1 MDSDQAPNALYLLLL
16 ILLVGSSLVG
26 MRMPIG
32 KAAKMALAWLVIF
45 GVGFALFAFRNDF
58 ASLGNRLK
66 SEAIGP
72 EAVEAKG
79 GELRIPM
86 QGDGHFWVNA
96 EVNDQPVRFLVDSGA
111 SLTTV
116 SREVAEAAGLETG
129 MRVEIVKTANGTVQM
144 SKARVGE
151 LAVGSIRVADLPVL
165 VAEQEG
171 LNVLGMNFLSR
182 LEGWGVRGR
191 TLVLQP

>member
-26 MRMPIG
+26 MRMPVG
-32 KAAKMALAWLVIF
+32 RAVKMALAWLAIF

-66 SEAIGP
+66 SEALGA
-72 EAVEAKG
+72 EVVETAG
-79 GELRIPM
+79 GELRVPM
-86 QGDGHFWVNA
+86 QDDGHFWVEA
-96 EVNDQPVRFLVDSGA
+96 RVNDRPVRFLVDSGA
-111 SLTTV
+111 SLTTI
-116 SREVAEAAGLETG
+116 SREVAEDAGIETG
-129 MRVEIVKTANGTVQM
+129 MRVEIVETANGTVQM
-144 SKARVGE
+144 SKARAEE
-151 LAVGSIRVADLPVL
+151 LAVGSIRMADFPVL
-165 VAEQEG
+165 VADQRG

-182 LEGWGVRGR
+182 LEGWGVQGR